1 MTKRTKKVKNYEG
14 CLFQPGIQYFVCV
27 LSENIEGNP
36 SSLLALLPYPPLLL
50 TLDTIG
56 EKRELCSF
64 SLSQSAIARM
74 LLLKRFVVCANKGF
88 IV

>member
-56 EKRELCSF
+56 EKRELCT
-64 SLSQSAIARM
+64 LSVASHFHN

>member
-56 EKRELCSF
+56 EKRELYKSHF
-64 SLSQSAIARM
+64 HN
-74 LLLKRFVVCANKGF
+74 LLLSKNAAIETCVWCK
-88 IV
+88 

>member
-36 SSLLALLPYPPLLL
+36 SSLLALLPYPPTFIDIGHYWRKTGALYLL
-50 TLDTIG
+50 TFTICYSKNAAI
-56 EKRELCSF
+56 ETLC
-64 SLSQSAIARM
+64 R
-74 LLLKRFVVCANKGF
+74 VCK
-88 IV
+88 

>member
-36 SSLLALLPYPPLLL
+36 SSLLALLPLLPYPPLLL

-56 EKRELCSF
+56 EKRELCTLCSF
-64 SLSQSAIARM
+64 SLSQSAIETLCR
-74 LLLKRFVVCANKGF
+74 VCK
-88 IV
+88 